1 MFELVFWNLVPV
13 HRPYLSSWSVSH
25 ALWHYHVHQ
34 TIMLFESIKQLNKY
48 NLILLNELKSCH
60 FMPPLPPT
68 TTTSCFF
75 GADMQDVTMAF
86 PLLLFCNMLTIMHI
100 SVEALDATHK
110 ANIKIHQSTLPRC
123 SALKFGKQV
132 EKECFARLASLI
144 YNR

>member
-34 TIMLFESIKQLNKY
+34 TIMLFESIEQFNKY

-60 FMPPLPPT
+60 FMPPLPHQLF
-68 TTTSCFF
+68 FF

-100 SVEALDATHK
+100 SVEALNATHK
-110 ANIKIHQSTLPRC
+110 ANIKIHQSTPQMLCPQVWQT
-123 SALKFGKQV
+123 SGKGV
-132 EKECFARLASLI
+132 FARLASLI
-144 YNR
+144 LIYSR